1 LLFLS
6 IPGLNY
12 YLSLFDLLILLLR
25 ESATANANDIFAYL
39 GCDNNDV
46 ACMRTKTPEEVL
58 EAQNKA
64 VKLNLDNLF
73 INFLP
78 FSPMVETGG
87 RIEEQPFDALAA
99 GRMQKMPILSGT
111 VLDEGQLFVYEL
123 FTKPVNKAAYD
134 AILLGVFG
142 RSIFK
147 QLAALYPYDMVEG
160 ADDGRATLNVLATD
174 LLFYCPLRNATRGY
188 QKTLGAEAVPTYTY
202 RFDHIISFDCWGPD
216 YWFCVG
222 YVCHGSELPFEFNVF
237 TDGVSLYY
245 EPTADEVQLTTD
257 TTHLFT
263 NFIASGNPNT
273 GLAVPDVFP
282 LYNAKTDG
290 ILILEEPTVGVKYH
304 QREVFCDFWD
314 QVGYYY

>member
-1 LLFLS
+1 
-6 IPGLNY
+6 
-12 YLSLFDLLILLLR
+12 
-25 ESATANANDIFAYL
+25 
-39 GCDNNDV
+39 
-46 ACMRTKTPEEVL
+46 MRTKTPEEVL
-58 EAQNKA
+58 EAQSNA

-87 RIEEQPFDALAA
+87 RIEEQPFDALAG

-123 FTKPVNKAAYD
+123 FTKPVSKAAYD

-160 ADDGRATLNVLATD
+160 ADDARATLNVLATD

-188 QKTLGAEAVPTYTY
+188 QKTLGAEAVPTYVY
-202 RFDHIISFDCWGPD
+202 RFDHVMSFDCWGPD

-222 YVCHGSELPFEFNVF
+222 WVCHGSELPFEFNVF
-237 TDGVSLYY
+237 TDGVSLFY

-263 NFIASGNPNT
+263 NFITSGNPNS
-273 GLAVPDVFP
+273 GLAIPDVFP
-282 LYNAKTDG
+282 LYNAKSDN
-290 ILILEEPTVGVKYH
+290 ILILEEPTVGVKNH